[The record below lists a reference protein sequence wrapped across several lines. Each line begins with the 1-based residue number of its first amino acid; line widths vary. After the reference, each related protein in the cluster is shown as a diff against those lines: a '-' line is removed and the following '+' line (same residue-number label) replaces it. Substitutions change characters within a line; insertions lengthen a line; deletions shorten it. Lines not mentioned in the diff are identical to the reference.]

1 MASDQQGTAPSQPPR
16 SATTQ
21 WRLWVSV
28 AAVGLLL
35 LFLLQNLQKVTV
47 HFLWM
52 DWTAPLIW
60 ALLIS
65 ALAGAVA
72 VFLAMT
78 VRVHF
83 RSRGQGDK
91 GSTR

>member
-16 SATTQ
+16 SAASQ
-21 WRLWVSV
+21 WRLWVGVTAV
-28 AAVGLLL
+28 ALLL

-52 DWTAPLIW
+52 DWSAPLSW
-60 ALLIS
+60 ALLVS
-65 ALAGAVA
+65 ALAGAAA

-78 VRVHF
+78 VRVHI
-83 RSRGQGDK
+83 RRRGQDDE
-91 GSTR
+91 GSR

>member
-1 MASDQQGTAPSQPPR
+1 MASDQQQTTPSQPPR
-16 SATTQ
+16 SAATQ
-21 WRLWVSV
+21 WRLWLSL
-28 AAVGLLL
+28 AAVALLL

-52 DWTAPLIW
+52 DWSAPLIW

-78 VRVHF
+78 FRVQVRRRH
-83 RSRGQGDK
+83 DK
-91 GSTR
+91 DAKD